1 MVDWAP
7 QPCIAHTTEIWQKDW
22 KHDGPWKM
30 YHRLQICYHFRYLF
44 YTNFKGVSEWLSIF
58 SLSVQSS
65 NIMMKY
71 SECIIDAFGPKVQ
84 IWENL
89 LRFFLV
95 NHGQTRA
102 KQRPNNGGPWYSLF
116 AKYSSSSGPKLRQTS
131 ELTNSHHQ
139 EKTQDPL
146 LSIEILVVWWRD
158 PKISFLYEILPTYV
172 GGLLS
177 AKSKL

>member
-1 MVDWAP
+1 MVDWDP
-7 QPCIAHTTEIWQKDW
+7 QPCIAHTTEIWQKDR

-44 YTNFKGVSEWLSIF
+44 YTNFKGVSEWFNIF

-89 LRFFLV
+89 LRFLV
-95 NHGQTRA
+95 GEP
-102 KQRPNNGGPWYSLF
+102 RPNNGQTTGARGILYLQSIP
-116 AKYSSSSGPKLRQTS
+116 LRVDLNFDKHLS
-131 ELTNSHHQ
+131 WSNSHHQ